1 MTTPLYNNLYNY
13 KDSDGNMI
21 NDYDAYL
28 SANPEYNQVYLV
40 NNIKRISE
48 TETSPETTTSGELL
62 SFTEKNSF
70 NISGITKST
79 YTCKFT

>member
-13 KDSDGNMI
+13 KDNDGNII

-28 SANPEYNQVYLV
+28 SANPEYNKVYLV
-40 NNIKRISE
+40 NNIKRTAE
-48 TETSPETTTSGELL
+48 TETSPETTISGELL

-79 YTCKFT
+79 YTCKFI